1 MLRIET
7 VLNRKLNAGA
17 TARALA
23 RDGAEDNRPALPASP
38 HVTHQ
43 VFLDAEPALLTQ
55 SLLREAMEISR
66 IAPQESVRP
75 ASVL

>member
-43 VFLDAEPALLTQ
+43 VFLDADAALLTQ

-66 IAPQESVRP
+66 IALQESVRP